1 MGEYKD
7 FSEEINRKIEEIQT
21 KVISGE
27 LTLLDVELF
36 PIFENLKDSLNI
48 GNLNRYSITYR
59 NASQLLIQKFEELKI
74 LINNIDRKEGF
85 LKFLKS
91 NPEDA
96 EIIQLLND
104 CWLKPFNIDSLSL
117 DFLEFSRDKLSV
129 KRVIPTSI
137 VKRVI
142 PTSIEHIE
150 KVEVKDSFLLEV
162 PEQKFTEKML
172 SFYDKIKNKLP
183 CLFDEIFEEEQSQI
197 EIYEN
202 FVYILHLLQLG
213 KIKYQKETNFLYI

>member
-7 FSEEINRKIEEIQT
+7 FSKEINRRIEEIQT

-27 LTLLDVELF
+27 VTLLDIELF

-48 GNLNRYSITYR
+48 ANLNKYSITYK

-91 NPEDA
+91 NPEDS
-96 EIIQLLND
+96 EIYQLLKD
-104 CWLKPFNIDSLSL
+104 CWIKPFTIKSLSL
-117 DFLEFSRDKLSV
+117 DFLEFSKDKLSI
-129 KRVIPTSI
+129 KRGYP
-137 VKRVI
+137 K
-142 PTSIEHIE
+142 SIEQIE
-150 KVEVKDSFLLEV
+150 KVEVKDTFLLEV
-162 PEQKFTEKML
+162 PEQQFTEKML
-172 SFYDKIKNKLP
+172 NFYNNIKDKLP
-183 CLFDEIFEEEQSQI
+183 CLFDKIFEDDQNQI
-197 EIYEN
+197 RIYEN
-202 FVYILHLLQLG
+202 FVYLLHLLQLG